1 MIMEN
6 KILGKNWWEMTE
18 EKLNEL
24 HKKLWRNPEAVEQSQ
39 QEDSEIRPKII
50 YQEDYQK
57 TRLYNLADEYVD
69 TYFDDEYLWDLK
81 YTDELVRSLIRD
93 VYCDAYKDALR
104 DAFLILKQF
113 KEFENISFETFKKEL
128 IK

>member
-1 MIMEN
+1 MEN
-6 KILGKNWWEMTE
+6 KISGKNWWEMTE
-18 EKLNEL
+18 EELNEL
-24 HKKLWRNPEAVEQSQ
+24 HKKLWRNSEAVEQSQ
-39 QEDSEIRPKII
+39 EDKEIRPKII

-69 TYFDDEYLWDLK
+69 IYINDEYLSGLK

-93 VYCDAYKDALR
+93 AYCDAYKDALR
-104 DAFLILKQF
+104 DAFVILKQF
-113 KEFENISFETFKKEL
+113 KEFENISFDKFKKEL

>member
-1 MIMEN
+1 MEN
-6 KILGKNWWEMTE
+6 KISGKNWWEMTE
-18 EKLNEL
+18 EELNEL
-24 HKKLWRNPEAVEQSQ
+24 HKKLWRNPKAVEQSQ
-39 QEDSEIRPKII
+39 EDNEIRPKII

-69 TYFDDEYLWDLK
+69 TYIDDEYLSGLK

-93 VYCDAYKDALR
+93 AYCDAYKDALR
-104 DAFLILKQF
+104 DAFVILKQF

>member
-1 MIMEN
+1 MEN
-6 KILGKNWWEMTE
+6 KISGKNWWEMTE
-18 EKLNEL
+18 EELNEL
-24 HKKLWRNPEAVEQSQ
+24 YKKLWRNPKAVEQSQ
-39 QEDSEIRPKII
+39 EDNEIRPKII

-69 TYFDDEYLWDLK
+69 TYINDEYLSGLK

-93 VYCDAYKDALR
+93 AYCDAYKDALR
-104 DAFLILKQF
+104 DAFVILKQF
-113 KEFENISFETFKKEL
+113 KECENISFDKFKKEL

>member
-1 MIMEN
+1 MEN
-6 KILGKNWWEMTE
+6 KILGKSWFEMTE
-18 EKLNEL
+18 EELNEL
-24 HKKLWRNPEAVEQSQ
+24 HKNLWRNPKAVEQS

-69 TYFDDEYLWDLK
+69 TYVDDEYLSGLK

-93 VYCDAYKDALR
+93 AYCDAYKDALR
-104 DAFLILKQF
+104 DAFVILKQF
-113 KEFENISFETFKKEL
+113 KEFENISFDTFKKEL

>member
-1 MIMEN
+1 MEN
-6 KILGKNWWEMTE
+6 KISGKSWFEMTE
-18 EKLNEL
+18 EELNEL
-24 HKKLWRNPEAVEQSQ
+24 HKTLWRNPKAVEQS

-69 TYFDDEYLWDLK
+69 TYVDDEYLSGLK

-93 VYCDAYKDALR
+93 AYCDAYKDALR
-104 DAFLILKQF
+104 DAFVILKQF
-113 KEFENISFETFKKEL
+113 KEFENISFDTFKKEL

>member
-1 MIMEN
+1 
-6 KILGKNWWEMTE
+6 MTE
-18 EKLNEL
+18 EELHEL
-24 HKKLWRNPEAVEQSQ
+24 HKKLWRNPEAAEQS

-69 TYFDDEYLWDLK
+69 TYVDDEYLSGLK

-93 VYCDAYKDALR
+93 AYCDAYKDALR
-104 DAFLILKQF
+104 DAFVILKQF
-113 KEFENISFETFKKEL
+113 KEFENISFDTFKKEL